1 MKSLGGKTRR
11 RRDEN
16 ASTPAVSPDIT
27 NFLGRKTSVFLLK
40 YTYPMPVTELARQG
54 KLQENFQLITEK
66 IAAACLKAG
75 RDASQV
81 DLLAVTKYADPDEVK
96 YLVETG
102 GIRTAGENK
111 VQDAVKK
118 WAEGNLAGVRHRV
131 ELHFIGHLQTNKA
144 GEAVALFNWID
155 SVDSLKLANHINKHA
170 GQKDKKMP
178 VLIQLKLAASDTQG
192 GINPDEAPKLLEEI
206 RKLPFLC
213 PSGYMAIAPN
223 VQDQET
229 LRPVFREAKRFFDRD
244 FPGAVNAYGFKNYL
258 SLGMSGDFEAA
269 VLEGANLPRIGSLLF
284 T

>member
-1 MKSLGGKTRR
+1 M
-11 RRDEN
+11 
-16 ASTPAVSPDIT
+16 
-27 NFLGRKTSVFLLK
+27 LK

-75 RDASQV
+75 RSAAEV
-81 DLLAVTKYADPDEVK
+81 DLLAVTKYADQEEVK

-102 GIRTAGENK
+102 RIRAAGENK

-118 WAEGNLAGVRHRV
+118 WGEGGLAAVRQRV
-131 ELHFIGHLQTNKA
+131 KLHFIGHLQTNKA
-144 GEAVALFNWID
+144 GEAVALFDWID

-170 GQKDKKMP
+170 ALKNKKMP

-192 GINPDEAPKLLEEI
+192 GISPDEAPKLLEEM
-206 RKLPFLC
+206 RKLSFLS

-223 VQDQET
+223 VRDQET
-229 LRPVFREAKRFFDRD
+229 LRPVFREAKRLFDRD
-244 FPGAVNAYGFKNYL
+244 FPGAVNADGFKNCL
-258 SLGMSGDFEAA
+258 SLGMSGDFETA
-269 VLEGANLPRIGSLLF
+269 VQEGANLPRLGSLLF